1 MNIPLN
7 INRITILSN
16 NLINLIT
23 DKPAPMI
30 KVQNLKKYYK
40 LGGEEV
46 RALDDVSFEIKDG
59 EILSIIGPSGSGK
72 STLMHIL
79 GGLDSPDEGVVEV
92 DDINLEKMSS
102 AKLAR
107 YRNKKI
113 GFIFQTFNLQ
123 PHLTALEN
131 VELPLIFAGHSSK
144 RRKDMAREALIKVGL
159 EKRMNHKPNE
169 LSGGQRQRVSIA
181 RAIVNKPTIIFA
193 DEPTGNLDSKT
204 GKTILELLKK
214 LNSEEGVTIIIVTHD
229 EYIAKSTNR
238 IIQIFDGKLNGHNV
252 EELIVE

>member
-1 MNIPLN
+1 
-7 INRITILSN
+7 
-16 NLINLIT
+16 
-23 DKPAPMI
+23 MI

-59 EILSIIGPSGSGK
+59 EMLSIIGPSGSGK

-79 GGLDSPDEGVVEV
+79 GGLDSPESGIVEV
-92 DDINLEKMSS
+92 DDVNLEKISG

-131 VELPLIFAGHSSK
+131 VELPLIFGGIGRK
-144 RRKDMAREALIKVGL
+144 RRSDMAKDALTKVGL

-181 RAIVNKPTIIFA
+181 RAIVNNPSIIFA

-214 LNSEEGVTIIIVTHD
+214 LNTEEGVTVIIVTHD

-238 IIQIFDGKLNGHNV
+238 IIQIFDGKLNGHDHREFI
-252 EELIVE
+252 EE